1 MEQLFNE
8 IRQSFL
14 DYEDEQLLEC
24 ISSALEKGADPVEII
39 ALLSGA
45 LENIGEQFSKGE
57 MFLPDMVLAGAQM
70 EACMDVL
77 KPALLKS
84 DNKIPVKSKVILG
97 TVAGDIHD
105 IGKNMVKM
113 MLTVTGFE
121 VIDLGTDVSAEKFYN
136 AALAEKPEIVALS
149 SCMTTTVPSMV
160 DTIELF
166 KSKGLTEKLKIVVGG
181 GSMNPKVAENFGGC
195 IYGGHDAFEAAQV
208 LKRIIN

>member
-14 DYEDEQLLEC
+14 DYEDEQLLER

-77 KPALLKS
+77 R
-84 DNKIPVKSKVILG
+84 PVSYTHL
-97 TVAGDIHD
+97 
-105 IGKNMVKM
+105 
-113 MLTVTGFE
+113 
-121 VIDLGTDVSAEKFYN
+121 DVYKRQ
-136 AALAEKPEIVALS
+136 LS
-149 SCMTTTVPSMV
+149 FC
-160 DTIELF
+160 
-166 KSKGLTEKLKIVVGG
+166 KLI
-181 GSMNPKVAENFGGC
+181 ATQF
-195 IYGGHDAFEAAQV
+195 
-208 LKRIIN
+208 